1 MAGQPP
7 PHAERGSSYFAHLAA
22 GMMGHVRAWEAAWEV
37 RQPWGDEAA
46 AREATAREEQAEG
59 AGTEGAEASGG
70 GGYAFVLEDDAVR
83 TPHFGRPL
91 PCWLKVFATLLDA
104 TAPSAPPGAPR
115 GSGRSHAAPE
125 RRLSSL
131 EACGGLRKLRWRQ
144 G

>member
-1 MAGQPP
+1 LAPVARLRPHQRRGFSTFNHKALLDWAHGTLVAGQPP

-37 RQPWGDEAA
+37 RQSWGDEAA

-91 PCWLKVFATLLDA
+91 PCWLKVFATL
-104 TAPSAPPGAPR
+104 
-115 GSGRSHAAPE
+115 
-125 RRLSSL
+125 
-131 EACGGLRKLRWRQ
+131 
-144 G
+144 